1 MNISAWSIKNPLP
14 VLMFFIIFVLIGLNS
29 FNSMSVQNFPDM
41 ALPTININ
49 ASLSGAN
56 PEQLENEVAK
66 KIEDSLASL
75 NGIKNISTTIT
86 EGNVSINAEF
96 RLEKPVQEAYDDVSS
111 AVSSIQAQLPQSM
124 SNPVINKV
132 KTTDSPILT
141 FAIKTQHMN
150 ETELSW
156 YIDNNIAKEML
167 AIKGVGKVTRVGELI
182 ERFMWQ

>member
-49 ASLSGAN
+49 ASLNGAN

-75 NGIKNISTTIT
+75 NGIKNISTGST
-86 EGNVSINAEF
+86 
-96 RLEKPVQEAYDDVSS
+96 
-111 AVSSIQAQLPQSM
+111 
-124 SNPVINKV
+124 
-132 KTTDSPILT
+132 
-141 FAIKTQHMN
+141 
-150 ETELSW
+150 
-156 YIDNNIAKEML
+156 
-167 AIKGVGKVTRVGELI
+167 
-182 ERFMWQ
+182 